1 MIDLLQIVASIG
13 GVGAV
18 FGIVVFFIYR
28 IDRKASEKRLS
39 KLLEQDQETR
49 REHTKAVVEYTKAV
63 TELTILLTRMNGKS
77 K

>member
-18 FGIVVFFIYR
+18 FGIVVFLIYR
-28 IDRKASEKRLS
+28 IDRKASEKRLT

-49 REHTKAVVEYTKAV
+49 REHTKAL
-63 TELTILLTRMNGKS
+63 TELTTLLRTINGRH
-77 K
+77 

>member
-39 KLLEQDQETR
+39 KLLEQDQLTR
-49 REHTKAVVEYTKAV
+49 AENTKAL
-63 TELTILLTRMNGKS
+63 TELVTLLVRMNGKS

>member
-1 MIDLLQIVASIG
+1 MIDLLQVVASIG

-39 KLLEQDQETR
+39 KLLEQDQLSRAENTR
-49 REHTKAVVEYTKAV
+49 AL
-63 TELTILLTRMNGKS
+63 TELTTLLYRMNGKS